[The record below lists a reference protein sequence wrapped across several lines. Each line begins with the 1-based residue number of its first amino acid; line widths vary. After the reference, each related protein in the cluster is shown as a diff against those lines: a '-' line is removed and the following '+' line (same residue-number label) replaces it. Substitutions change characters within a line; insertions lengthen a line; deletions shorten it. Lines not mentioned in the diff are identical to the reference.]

1 MPNISG
7 FVYYDPTFT
16 SIPGV
21 GLANVPIALY
31 NTTTNVG
38 AVALTNSLGAYQ
50 FTNVTPGNYLIIETW
65 GTAGLPSPVN
75 FSSALPMA
83 IPPEIEPPISIVPSP
98 PVLADKLNAL
108 TPNQLALT
116 VAASD
121 LSNINFYD
129 APVGNKPLSFS
140 GVSFVGSNLI
150 TAADNGTIGSFP
162 AGAAV
167 MTTAPTAPYPSVTP
181 GFTYTTSTIPSDGL
195 YTVMNTRT
203 GSFYPWWP
211 VSDHTTHIET
221 GRSLTVNGANP
232 NAIIFKQNV
241 TVTPNADYVLTA
253 WILNLIDI
261 SSGYVPP
268 MLALKVIGSDGSTI
282 FMQNVNPI
290 LATAIPVWYQNGFKF
305 NVGSFNNITVEILSE
320 GSAATGNDYLI
331 DDIAMY
337 RASVET
343 LLTVTKTA
351 TPPVIFNGSTVT
363 ITVNVA

>member
-162 AGAAV
+162 AG
-167 MTTAPTAPYPSVTP
+167 
-181 GFTYTTSTIPSDGL
+181 
-195 YTVMNTRT
+195 
-203 GSFYPWWP
+203 
-211 VSDHTTHIET
+211 
-221 GRSLTVNGANP
+221 
-232 NAIIFKQNV
+232 
-241 TVTPNADYVLTA
+241 
-253 WILNLIDI
+253 
-261 SSGYVPP
+261 
-268 MLALKVIGSDGSTI
+268 
-282 FMQNVNPI
+282 
-290 LATAIPVWYQNGFKF
+290 
-305 NVGSFNNITVEILSE
+305 
-320 GSAATGNDYLI
+320 
-331 DDIAMY
+331 
-337 RASVET
+337 
-343 LLTVTKTA
+343 
-351 TPPVIFNGSTVT
+351 
-363 ITVNVA
+363 